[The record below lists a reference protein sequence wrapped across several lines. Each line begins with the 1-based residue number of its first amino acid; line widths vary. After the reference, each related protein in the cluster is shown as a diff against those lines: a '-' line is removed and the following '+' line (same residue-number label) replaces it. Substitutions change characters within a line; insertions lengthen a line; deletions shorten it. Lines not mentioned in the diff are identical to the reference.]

1 VGMGPVTRVVLLVK
15 GLCLLP
21 VEWTRYYLSLFLSWM
36 LYIASVV
43 GVRPVGYMKAS
54 KVHELNRIIEHLYA
68 QGDLYRKAIRE
79 LKEDLDAKDTDRRR
93 ALKKLKHTKEEIAV
107 LSESLSMLR
116 RQYEKDSTE
125 HEQLVF
131 DAKKKEAK
139 EGGGHDQYRTVVH
152 VSFGLLALVFW
163 LFSRTDT
170 GVLEWKIV
178 MSVFFPIIWMYFS
191 QVVFGGYG
199 HGMRSVHIVLLS
211 SMWGMIGFIAA
222 LLILDASK

>member
-1 VGMGPVTRVVLLVK
+1 MGFVARVVLLVK

-21 VEWTRYYLSLFLSWM
+21 IEWTQYYLSLFLSWM
-36 LYIASVV
+36 LYVASMV

-54 KVHELNRIIEHLYA
+54 KVHELNKIIEHLYA

-125 HEQLVF
+125 QEHMVF
-131 DAKKKEAK
+131 DAKKKEVQ
-139 EGGGHDQYRTVVH
+139 EGGHQQYRTVVH
-152 VSFGLLALVFW
+152 VSFGLLALMFW

-178 MSVFFPIIWMYFS
+178 MSVFFPIIWMYLS
-191 QVVFGGYG
+191 QVVFGGYV
-199 HGMRSVHIVLLS
+199 HGMNSVHIVLVS
-211 SMWGMIGFIAA
+211 SMWGMIGFITA
-222 LLILDASK
+222 LLLLDASK